1 MLAEEVLGT
10 SIPASPPPVG
20 HHAVCSPLTPH
31 APYPGWQQLSGV
43 GTCRLPELERPRRT
57 GGFRIPS
64 SLLLCRDRGGF
75 GGGTGAGVGLSA
87 AISGA
92 AVGSVGSR
100 CCKSAKWLLQVH
112 AILVPRWATSPPL
125 PKMGSS
131 NSEGHPVGQE
141 PGWDGTPRLR
151 TAVFGA
157 GDALPAPRCGAGSS
171 LVLAEGPQPQPRVF
185 SCRSSPAMGSATPST
200 RGRTGSPGSSP

>member
-1 MLAEEVLGT
+1 M
-10 SIPASPPPVG
+10 
-20 HHAVCSPLTPH
+20 PLTR
-31 APYPGWQQLSGV
+31 AGSSSAAWGRAGCQSWNGR
-43 GTCRLPELERPRRT
+43 GGT

-64 SLLLCRDRGGF
+64 SLLLCRDGGGF

-100 CCKSAKWLLQVH
+100 CCKSAKCLLQVH
-112 AILVPRWATSPPL
+112 AIPVPRWATSPPL

-157 GDALPAPRCGAGSS
+157 GDALPAPRRGAGSS
-171 LVLAEGPQPQPRVF
+171 LVPAEGPQPQPRVF